1 MTNHRDR
8 HRHSGRMGRTDYEKV
23 TEISEIMRLH
33 KEGFKI
39 IPWAVLIV
47 VMLNAAALLVSGI
60 SPLFWVMLVLTLTFL
75 LLTFWFF
82 RDPRIVAAAAPGEV
96 LSSAD
101 GEVVVIEPVKE
112 TEYFNAER
120 IQVSVFMSVFNVHI
134 NHIPVSGEIVY
145 QKHHTGKFM
154 PANLAKSSG
163 ENERCT
169 TVVRTTSG
177 EEVLI
182 RQIAGLVAR
191 RIVTYKKTGDRVTLR
206 DQLGFIRFG
215 SRVDLFFPVTA
226 KIMVKPGQKV
236 LGGVTVMA
244 KF

>member
-1 MTNHRDR
+1 
-8 HRHSGRMGRTDYEKV
+8 
-23 TEISEIMRLH
+23 MRLH

-39 IPWAVLIV
+39 IPWAVLIF
-47 VMLNAAALLVSGI
+47 VMLNAAAFLGAGI
-60 SPLFWVMLVLTLTFL
+60 SPLLWGMLVLTLAIL
-75 LLTFWFF
+75 LLTIWFF
-82 RDPRIVAAAAPGEV
+82 RDPRIVATAAPGEV

-101 GEVVVIEPVKE
+101 GKVVVIEPVKE

-134 NHIPVSGEIVY
+134 NHTPVDGEIIY
-145 QKHHTGKFM
+145 QKHHSGKFL
-154 PANLAKSSG
+154 PANMAKSSG

-169 TVVRTTSG
+169 TVIRTASG

-191 RIVTYKKTGDRVTLR
+191 RIVTYKKPGDRVTLR

-215 SRVDLFFPVTA
+215 SRVDLFFPATA
-226 KIMVKPGQKV
+226 KIMVKNGQKV
-236 LGGVTVMA
+236 YGGVTVMA